1 MSFREL
7 TKFNQAMLAKQVWR
21 LTNSLFY
28 RVFKTKYFLNG
39 SIFETKEKSGSYAW
53 KSILRARKVIAMGEK
68 WQVGDGLSIRIYKDS
83 WLPREGSGRT
93 VSPPKFM
100 YSESKV
106 SQLINPDTNWWN
118 TSLIDKNFYPF
129 EAQKIKSLPLPSF
142 SQVDFLFWP
151 YTNSRL
157 YVVKSRYQLLCKE
170 CGSESASASNGAAS
184 KHFWTNLW
192 KMTVPNKVKTF
203 MWRACNDSLPTMK
216 QLVQKTIISS
226 SICAS
231 CLYTPEDTLHALW
244 GCANLNLKKLVY
256 TNQQLVDTPFCNLHL
271 TSHGG

>member
-1 MSFREL
+1 M
-7 TKFNQAMLAKQVWR
+7 
-21 LTNSLFY
+21 
-28 RVFKTKYFLNG
+28 
-39 SIFETKEKSGSYAW
+39 
-53 KSILRARKVIAMGEK
+53 
-68 WQVGDGLSIRIYKDS
+68 
-83 WLPREGSGRT
+83 
-93 VSPPKFM
+93 
-100 YSESKV
+100 
-106 SQLINPDTNWWN
+106 
-118 TSLIDKNFYPF
+118 
-129 EAQKIKSLPLPSF
+129 
-142 SQVDFLFWP
+142 
-151 YTNSRL
+151 
-157 YVVKSRYQLLCKE
+157 KSRYQLLCKE

-256 TNQQLVDTPFCNLHL
+256 TN
-271 TSHGG
+271 